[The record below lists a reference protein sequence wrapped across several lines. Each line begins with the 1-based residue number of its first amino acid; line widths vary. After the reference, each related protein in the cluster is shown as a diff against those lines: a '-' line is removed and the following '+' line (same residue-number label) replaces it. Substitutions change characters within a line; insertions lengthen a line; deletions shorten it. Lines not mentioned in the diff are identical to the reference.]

1 MAHGDKTRIAIE
13 IMEANVA
20 KSYDE
25 VSQMIADAIGV
36 DIGRARVYYRHK
48 VINGIA
54 KGYDPNV
61 RPWEGKAKVKSE
73 PKPKA
78 VKATVKQAKEIVTA
92 TAKAKSKSKEVKA
105 EKLLP
110 ASEVAKIKA
119 ANLAKLRAVSAKT
132 KQYKNVARGD
142 GPGVAGF
149 DADDARAE
157 VTGLIDSLESFAA
170 PKFLSKAAIKSLV

>member
-1 MAHGDKTRIAIE
+1 MAHGDKTRIAID
-13 IMEANVA
+13 IMEANVD

-61 RPWEGKAKVKSE
+61 RPWEGKAKVKSKE
-73 PKPKA
+73 IPARKA
-78 VKATVKQAKEIVTA
+78 LKEAGLKATVKPAAKPVK
-92 TAKAKSKSKEVKA
+92 AKATPKVEPDNIA
-105 EKLLP
+105 Q
-110 ASEVAKIKA
+110 IKA
-119 ANLAKLRAVSAKT
+119 ANLAKLRAVSAKS

>member
-78 VKATVKQAKEIVTA
+78 VKATVKPVAKPVKP
-92 TAKAKSKSKEVKA
+92 AKAKA
-105 EKLLP
+105 EPKP
-110 ASEVAKIKA
+110 DVDIAKIKA

-132 KQYKNVARGD
+132 KQYTNVARGD